1 MSWCSYHAVCRDN
14 PEVDVFGSNLYNKF
28 IKECLQ
34 NENCDF
40 PHTSRQIPEDFD
52 FNPQTALRCN
62 SVLVGTGV
70 YDPKIGKIEDQEL
83 DVYHHGH
90 RDFESDKKLKV
101 PSMYCSDVYD
111 AVLSILEKEV
121 GVFDFTNNNEKKD
134 DSEYLS

>member
-28 IKECLQ
+28 IKECLQNENCDFPKECLQ

-70 YDPKIGKIEDQEL
+70 YDPKIGNCVCYEL
-83 DVYHHGH
+83 LLQLLV
-90 RDFESDKKLKV
+90 S
-101 PSMYCSDVYD
+101 
-111 AVLSILEKEV
+111 V
-121 GVFDFTNNNEKKD
+121 GVAIQYKKRTH
-134 DSEYLS
+134 SCHVQCSSTVYLPQCHNFYIYNFKS